1 MAEKNKKETPS
12 NLQAFLCDPVSV
24 RIMRDVLTEMSIAY
38 SEVRQSE
45 IDEAIEFLKHNRA
58 PKIVMIDLSNSD
70 LPFTDVARVKEYCT
84 PNVVLLAIGSKND
97 VGLYRDL
104 LKMGVA
110 DYVIKPLNDEL
121 LQKTLRNVLS
131 GQSGEGDDHKVGSV
145 VSFIGSCGGCG
156 ASTLATNVGWLLAN
170 KHFKRTVVADLDFFF
185 GNTHLMLDLQNIDVY
200 LDMLS
205 SVEKVDDFFIDTSL
219 KTHGKRLRHLSCA
232 QDLSKSV
239 SADEEAFELMIDL
252 IRRQANY
259 VICDVPRHPSVWSE
273 KYLTRSQKF
282 FVLSELSIASA
293 HATFRILAYL
303 NSICPSGRTFVVVNK
318 VGSTTS
324 GALTRENFERIV
336 NHPID
341 FMIPYDM
348 HTALAAANLGQ
359 PIVSLQSALVLP
371 INHIVDEIIGVHQS
385 KKVAQKIEDEKEEK
399 RDRFEKIKVW
409 FCKAKAFVY
418 QYLKK

>member
-1 MAEKNKKETPS
+1 MVEKSKKESPS

-24 RIMRDVLTEMSIAY
+24 RIMRDVLAEMSIAY
-38 SEVRQSE
+38 AEVHQSE
-45 IDEAIEFLKHNRA
+45 IDEAIEFLKHNRL

-70 LPFTDVARVKEYCT
+70 LPFTDVARIKEYCA

-97 VGLYRDL
+97 IGLYRDL
-104 LKMGVA
+104 MKMGVT

-131 GQSGEGDDHKVGSV
+131 DAVNDSANHKVGKV
-145 VSFIGSCGGCG
+145 ISFIGSCGGCG

-185 GNTHLMLDLQNIDVY
+185 GNTHLMLDLQNVDVF

-205 SVEKVDDFFIDTSL
+205 SVEKVDDFFIETSL

-232 QDLSKSV
+232 QDLSKAV
-239 SADEEAFELMIDL
+239 TANEEAFETMIDL

-259 VICDVPRHPSVWSE
+259 VVCDVPRHPSLWSE
-273 KYLTRSQKF
+273 KYLMCSQKF
-282 FVLSELSIASA
+282 FVVSELSIASA
-293 HATFRILAYL
+293 NATFRLLEYL
-303 NSICPSGRTFVVVNK
+303 RSICPTGRVFIVVSK
-318 VGSTTS
+318 VGSTAI
-324 GALTRENFERIV
+324 GALTRDNFERIV

-385 KKVAQKIEDEKEEK
+385 KKVAQKIDEEQKEH
-399 RDRFEKIKVW
+399 RGRIEKIKAW
-409 FCKAKAFVY
+409 FDQAKTFVSK
-418 QYLKK
+418 YLHK